1 MRLKYL
7 FNSKQ
12 IDHFWI
18 CSSVQTINSVAYS
31 RLLKYSSSSIRVPSE
46 SKNRWSISAFIIW
59 LARWKRWSTFSTAVG
74 ILSIWFLSEAV
85 VQRCSVKK
93 TFLEISQNSQE
104 NFVKFLR
111 TSFLTKSLWWLLL
124 FYHDNSTK
132 TYKDHLYCR
141 LFFTSKY
148 FLSGN
153 KHCFYF
159 QLSSLQK
166 YFFKATI
173 LGKIFRTK
181 WRNPVKLDRTT
192 KVWYLLLRLFW
203 LLLPKFNL
211 WKGDWALGYVS
222 IQIWDFPNISLFPKI
237 LILKWF
243 GNSWGNSYT
252 KFAILDITFR
262 FTCG

>member
-1 MRLKYL
+1 MIFIR
-7 FNSKQ
+7 
-12 IDHFWI
+12 
-18 CSSVQTINSVAYS
+18 SS
-31 RLLKYSSSSIRVPSE
+31 RSE
-46 SKNRWSISAFIIW
+46 VF
-59 LARWKRWSTFSTAVG
+59 
-74 ILSIWFLSEAV
+74 
-85 VQRCSVKK
+85 CKK

-104 NFVKFLR
+104 NACVRVSLLKKSIILAQVFWQDSGTDSGFPVNFVKFLR

-192 KVWYLLLRLFW
+192 KV
-203 LLLPKFNL
+203 
-211 WKGDWALGYVS
+211 
-222 IQIWDFPNISLFPKI
+222 
-237 LILKWF
+237 
-243 GNSWGNSYT
+243 
-252 KFAILDITFR
+252 
-262 FTCG
+262 